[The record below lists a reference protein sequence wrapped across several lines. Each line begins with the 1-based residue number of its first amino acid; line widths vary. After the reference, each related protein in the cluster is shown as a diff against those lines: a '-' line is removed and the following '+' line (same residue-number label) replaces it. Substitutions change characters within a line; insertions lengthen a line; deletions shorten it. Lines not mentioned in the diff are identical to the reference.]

1 MSYTNGLDNP
11 ELYFQVKT
19 YAGNNSGSG
28 QAITF
33 DGSENMQPDLV
44 WVKCRDVGHAHT
56 IYDSVR
62 TSPAKNFLKSDDNI
76 AERTVA
82 LGSFD
87 SNGVTFTNN
96 DGFNNGSGNYVI
108 WNWKAGTSFTNDA
121 SSTGIGTIDSVGSV
135 SDTAGVSIVTWTGTG
150 SAGTIKHGLST
161 APSTIITFCRSTG
174 YHHSTFHHKN
184 TSAPETD
191 VVYLN
196 LTNATADDSGFWND
210 TLPTTSVF
218 SVGTDNSV
226 NQSSQTYVAYC
237 FSERQG
243 YFKAGSYTGNGSSDG
258 SYVFLGFKSAW
269 LMVKRTD
276 STSDWVML
284 DNKRDSFNLMNKKL
298 FSNNSDSEYSGQN
311 ACDFLSNGFKLRDN
325 ATNNFA
331 TNISGSTYIYMAFA
345 ESPFV
350 NSKGVPT
357 NAR

>member
-1 MSYTNGLDNP
+1 MSYTNDLDNP

-33 DGSENMQPDLV
+33 DGSENMQPDFV

-108 WNWKAGTSFTNDA
+108 WGWKAGTSFTNDA

-161 APSTIITFCRSTG
+161 APSAIITFCRSTG

-218 SVGTDNSV
+218 SVGDDNSV
-226 NQSSQTYVAYC
+226 NQSSETYVAYC

-243 YFKAGSYTGNGSSDG
+243 YFKAGVYEGNGNADGPFVYTGFKPAFIIAKKSSG
-258 SYVFLGFKSAW
+258 TSHW
-269 LMVKRTD
+269 LM
-276 STSDWVML
+276 M
-284 DNKRDSFNLMNKKL
+284 DNKRDPFNVADALVVSYDADTE
-298 FSNNSDSEYSGQN
+298 SNWGTDRKI
-311 ACDFLSNGFKLRDN
+311 DFLSNGFKCRSTSTEIN
-325 ATNNFA
+325 NSGATH
-331 TNISGSTYIYMAFA
+331 IYMAFA
-345 ESPFV
+345 EAPFV
-350 NSKGVPT
+350 NSNGVPT
-357 NAR
+357 TAR